1 MFALKARD
9 CDGQEK
15 LFMTYRIFPATGRV
29 SQILQAGCCFALLL
43 LLLTDAFAQGGA
55 SITGRV
61 TDEQGASIAG
71 AEVRLR
77 SRSGLV
83 ILARSDERGTYAFN
97 GLGPGDYFLEAKA
110 QGFAVRSS
118 DELRVVRGQVFNY
131 DLTLAVEAVN
141 ENVVVVAAGTPQRAD
156 EVSKA
161 VTLIEDRD
169 IEARREETLAEA
181 LRGVPG
187 LRVQQQGTYGALTT
201 VRIRGGRNY
210 DTALLLD
217 GLRVRDA
224 SDINGSA
231 VSFIPD
237 LLPADLERV
246 EVLRGSGSSI
256 YGTNAIGGV
265 INLSPRTGAGR
276 PRFEAGFEGGALG
289 LFRER
294 LQGSGGLGRR
304 GGYSFGITR
313 LDVRR
318 GVDGSDEYGNTAGS
332 GRVQFNLARGITVA
346 ANFYG
351 TISNARQNESP
362 VALVAAFTGTERFPR
377 AVEGVT
383 FQPDFNDPD
392 LGRRVRV
399 LVGSLRFTQSVNDR
413 ISYTVAYQRVST
425 RRRFYDGPEVDARF
439 AVFTPF
445 GDFPYYFTNNG
456 ATDTLDARA
465 NLRLGRTHLITGGFE
480 LERETLFQQST
491 FSPVATTDRQKTAAV
506 FGQDQIFLLDG
517 RLQLSVAARGQ
528 FYSIRAA
535 DRPGFLSGIEARSS
549 ITGDGSIAYFINS
562 TSTKLRAHV
571 GNGFRAPSLF
581 ERFGEGTIS
590 GLFTRFGDPTVRAE
604 QSISADGGF
613 DQRLLR
619 DRLLFGATYF
629 YTRLQRVIDFASTDP
644 LGVRLFG
651 GYFNRPGGISRGL
664 ETYLEATPVTG
675 NRLRA
680 SYTYTN
686 SDRFNPA
693 RGLETE
699 FVIPAHLL
707 SLNIS
712 QRYRALLVNFDLNHT
727 GPYIAPVFRGTFPF
741 QADLRFDGYTKADLF
756 AAYERAL
763 SERVTFV
770 LFGGADNLFGEKYFE
785 NGFRAPGI
793 TGRGGV
799 NFRF

>member
-1 MFALKARD
+1 MIDRNFLFTEERFGRAGGALLCAAFAL
-9 CDGQEK
+9 
-15 LFMTYRIFPATGRV
+15 
-29 SQILQAGCCFALLL
+29 ILSLSGE
-43 LLLTDAFAQGGA
+43 AFAQGGA
-55 SITGRV
+55 QITGRV
-61 TDEQGASIAG
+61 TDAQGAGVAG

-77 SRSGLV
+77 SRSGLM
-83 ILARSDERGTYAFN
+83 IMARSDAQGVYAFN
-97 GLGPGDYFLEAKA
+97 GLGPGDYFLETQAR
-110 QGFAVRSS
+110 GFAAKTS
-118 DELRVVRGQVFNY
+118 DEIRLTRGQVLSY
-131 DLTLAVEAVN
+131 DVSLAVEAVS

-161 VTLIEDRD
+161 VTLIDYREID
-169 IEARREETLAEA
+169 ARREETLSEA

-201 VRIRGGRNY
+201 LRLRGGRNY
-210 DTALLLD
+210 DTAILLD

-237 LLPADLERV
+237 LLPVDIERV
-246 EVLRGSGSSI
+246 EILRGSGSSI

-265 INLSPRTGAGR
+265 INLAPGTGAGE

-294 LQGSGGLGRR
+294 LQGSGGLGKRA
-304 GGYSFGITR
+304 GYSFGLTR

-318 GVDGSDEYGNTAGS
+318 GVDGNDEYGNTAGS
-332 GRVQFNLARGITVA
+332 GRVQFNLTPAITLA

-362 VALVAAFTGTERFPR
+362 VALAAAFTGAERFPR
-377 AVEGVT
+377 AMEGVT

-399 LVGSLRFTQSVNDR
+399 LVAAVRFTQSVNDHF
-413 ISYTVAYQRVST
+413 SYTVAYQRVST
-425 RRRFYDGPEVDARF
+425 RRRFYDGPGIDPRF
-439 AVFTPF
+439 AVFQPF

-480 LERETLFQQST
+480 FERESLFQQST
-491 FSPVATTDRQKTAAV
+491 FSPGATTDRQRTAAV

-517 RLQLSVAARGQ
+517 RLQISLAARGQ
-528 FYSIRAA
+528 LYRISAA
-535 DRPGFLSGIEARSS
+535 DRPGFLSTIEARSS
-549 ITGDGSIAYFINS
+549 VTGDGSIAYFINS
-562 TSTKLRAHV
+562 TNTKLRAHA

-590 GLFTRFGDPTVRAE
+590 GVFTRFGDPTVRAE
-604 QSISADGGF
+604 QSISVDGGF
-613 DQRLLR
+613 DQRLAR

-644 LGVRLFG
+644 LGARLFG
-651 GYFNRPGGISRGL
+651 GYYNRPGGIARGL
-664 ETYLEATPVTG
+664 ETYMEAAPAGST
-675 NRLRA
+675 RLRA

-686 SDRFNPA
+686 SDRFSPFV
-693 RGLETE
+693 GLETE
-699 FVIPAHLL
+699 FVIPAHLF
-707 SLNIS
+707 SINVNH
-712 QRYRALLVNFDLNHT
+712 RYRALLINFDLNHT
-727 GPYIAPVFRGTFPF
+727 GSYIAPVFESNFPF
-741 QADLRFDGYTKADLF
+741 RAANLRFGGYTKADLF
-756 AAYERAL
+756 GAYERAL

-770 LFGGADNLFGEKYFE
+770 LFGGADNLFDVEYFE

-793 TGRGGV
+793 VGRGGV

>member
-1 MFALKARD
+1 MTDRQSLYTGTRAGRRAKAFLSLAFAL
-9 CDGQEK
+9 
-15 LFMTYRIFPATGRV
+15 
-29 SQILQAGCCFALLL
+29 ILSLSGS
-43 LLLTDAFAQGGA
+43 AFAQGGA
-55 SITGRV
+55 QITGRV
-61 TDEQGASIAG
+61 TDSAGASIVG

-77 SRSGLV
+77 SRSGLM
-83 ILARSDERGTYAFN
+83 ILARSDESGVYAFN

-110 QGFAVRSS
+110 RGFAARTS
-118 DELRVVRGQVFNY
+118 DELRVVRGQVLSH
-131 DLTLAVEAVN
+131 DISLAVEAVN

-161 VTLIEDRD
+161 VTLVEDRD
-169 IEARREETLAEA
+169 VEARREETLPEA

-201 VRIRGGRNY
+201 LRLRGGRNY
-210 DTALLLD
+210 DTAILLD

-237 LLPADLERV
+237 LLPVDIERV
-246 EVLRGSGSSI
+246 EILRGSGSSI

-265 INLSPRTGAGR
+265 INLAPRAGAGS

-294 LQGSGGLGRR
+294 LQGSGGIGKRA
-304 GGYSFGITR
+304 GYSFGLTR

-318 GVDGSDEYGNTAGS
+318 GVDDEDEYGNTAGS
-332 GRVQFNLARGITVA
+332 GRVQFSLTPNITLA

-351 TISNARQNESP
+351 TISNARRNESP
-362 VALVAAFTGTERFPR
+362 VALAAAFTGAERFPQ
-377 AVEGVT
+377 AIEGVT
-383 FQPDFNDPD
+383 FHPDFNDPD

-399 LVGSLRFTQSVNDR
+399 LVASVRFTQSLSDR
-413 ISYTVAYQRVST
+413 LSYTVAYQRVST
-425 RRRFYDGPEVDARF
+425 RRRFYDGPQVDPRF

-465 NLRLGRTHLITGGFE
+465 NLRLGRTHLITAGFE
-480 LERETLFQQST
+480 LERESLYQQST
-491 FSPVATTDRQKTAAV
+491 FTTDATTDRQRTAAI

-517 RLQLSVAARGQ
+517 RLQLSLAARGQ
-528 FYSIRAA
+528 FYRISAA
-535 DRPGFLSGIEARSS
+535 DRPGFLGSIEARSS
-549 ITGDGSIAYFINS
+549 VTGDGSIAYFITS
-562 TSTKLRAHV
+562 TSTKLRAHI

-590 GLFTRFGDPTVRAE
+590 GVFTRFGDPTVRAE
-604 QSISADGGF
+604 QSVSVDGGF
-613 DQRLLR
+613 DQRLAR

-644 LGVRLFG
+644 LGARLFG
-651 GYFNRPGGISRGL
+651 GYFNRPGGIARGV
-664 ETYLEATPVTG
+664 ETYVEAAPLSNTK
-675 NRLRA
+675 LRA

-686 SDRFNPA
+686 SDRFTPA
-693 RGLETE
+693 VGLETE
-699 FVIPAHLL
+699 FVIPAHLF
-707 SLNIS
+707 SINVNH
-712 QRYRALLVNFDLNHT
+712 RYRAFLINFDLNHT
-727 GPYIAPVFRGTFPF
+727 GSYIGPVFESDFPF
-741 QADLRFDGYTKADLF
+741 RQANLRFNGYTKADLF
-756 AAYERAL
+756 GAYERAL

-770 LFGGADNLFGEKYFE
+770 VFGGADNLFDVEYFE

-793 TGRGGV
+793 VGRGGV

>member
-1 MFALKARD
+1 
-9 CDGQEK
+9 
-15 LFMTYRIFPATGRV
+15 MTDKKFLATRRRV
-29 SQILQAGCCFALLL
+29 SVIGRCCFALLL
-43 LLLTDAFAQGGA
+43 LLSSSTGALAQGGA

-61 TDEQGASIAG
+61 TDEQGASVVG

-83 ILARSDERGTYAFN
+83 ILARSDESGTYAFN

-118 DELRVVRGQVFNY
+118 DELRVVRGQVLSY
-131 DLTLAVEAVN
+131 DMRLAVEAVN
-141 ENVVVVAAGTPQRAD
+141 ESVVVIAAGTPQRAD

-161 VTLIEDRD
+161 VSLIEDRD
-169 IEARREETLAEA
+169 IEARREVTLPEA

-187 LRVQQQGTYGALTT
+187 LRVQQQGSYGALTSL
-201 VRIRGGRNY
+201 RLRGGRNY
-210 DTALLLD
+210 DTALLLN

-231 VSFIPD
+231 VSLIPD
-237 LLPADLERV
+237 LLPADIERV

-265 INLSPRTGAGR
+265 INLSPRTGAGS
-276 PRFEAGFEGGALG
+276 PRFEAGFEGGALN

-294 LQGSGGLGRR
+294 FQGSGGMWNR
-304 GGYSFGITR
+304 GGYSFGLTR

-318 GVDGSDEYGNTAGS
+318 GVDGNDQYGNTAGS
-332 GRVQFNLARGITVA
+332 GRVQFNLTPSITVA

-351 TISNARQNESP
+351 TISNARRNESP
-362 VALVAAFTGTERFPR
+362 VALDAAFTGTERFPR

-399 LVGSLRFTQSVNDR
+399 LVGSVRFTQSVNDR
-413 ISYTVAYQRVST
+413 LSYTVAYQRVSA
-425 RRRFYDGPEVDARF
+425 RRRFYDGPEIDTRF

-456 ATDTLDARA
+456 TTDTLDARA

-480 LERETLFQQST
+480 FERETLFQQST
-491 FSPVATTDRQKTAAV
+491 FSPNATTDRQKTAAV
-506 FGQDQIFLLDG
+506 FGQDQIFLLEG
-517 RLQLSVAARGQ
+517 RLQLSVAARAQ

-535 DRPGFLSGIEARSS
+535 DRPGFLSSLEARSS

-562 TSTKLRAHV
+562 TNTKLRAHV

-604 QSISADGGF
+604 QSISVDGGF
-613 DQRLLR
+613 DQRLLS

-629 YTRLQRVIDFASTDP
+629 YTRLQRAIDFASTDP

-651 GYFNRPGGISRGL
+651 GYYNRPGGISRGL
-664 ETYLEATPVTG
+664 ETYMEATPFAG

-686 SDRFNPA
+686 SDRFNLT

-699 FVIPAHLL
+699 FVIPAHLF

-712 QRYRALLVNFDLNHT
+712 QRYRALLINFDLNHT
-727 GPYIAPVFRGTFPF
+727 GSHIGPVFRGTFPF

-756 AAYERAL
+756 VSYERAL

-770 LFGGADNLFGEKYFE
+770 LFGGADNLFDAEYFE
-785 NGFRAPGI
+785 LGFRAPGI
-793 TGRGGV
+793 VGRGGV

>member
-1 MFALKARD
+1 MTNRISLSTKKSFRRGRHACLLCIVIAL
-9 CDGQEK
+9 
-15 LFMTYRIFPATGRV
+15 FVSISTG
-29 SQILQAGCCFALLL
+29 
-43 LLLTDAFAQGGA
+43 AFAQGGS

-61 TDEQGASIAG
+61 ADEQGAIVVG

-77 SRSGLV
+77 SRSRTDLV
-83 ILARSDERGTYAFN
+83 IMARTDERGVYAFN
-97 GLGPGDYFLEAKA
+97 GLGPGEYFLEVTAK
-110 QGFAVRSS
+110 GFASKTS
-118 DELRVVRGQVFNY
+118 DELRLARGQVFNY
-131 DLTLAVEAVN
+131 DMSLSIAAVN
-141 ENVVVVAAGTPQRAD
+141 ESVVVVAAGTPQRAD

-161 VTLIEDRD
+161 VTLLERSD
-169 IEARREETLAEA
+169 IEAGREETLPEA

-187 LRVQQQGTYGALTT
+187 LRVQQQGSYGALTT
-201 VRIRGGRNY
+201 VRLRGGRNF

-237 LLPADLERV
+237 LLPADLDRV
-246 EVLRGSGSSI
+246 EILRGSGSSI

-265 INLSPRTGAGR
+265 VNLVPRAGAGA
-276 PRFEAGFEGGALG
+276 PRFEAGFEGGALN

-294 LQGSGGLGRR
+294 FQGSGGIGKRA
-304 GGYSFGITR
+304 GYSFGITR

-318 GVDGSDEYGNTAGS
+318 GVDGQDEYGNTAGS
-332 GRVQFNLARGITVA
+332 GRVQFNPTPGITVA

-351 TISNARQNESP
+351 TISNARINESP
-362 VALVAAFTGTERFPR
+362 VALAPAFASGELFPR
-377 AVEGVT
+377 AVPGVT

-392 LGRRVRV
+392 LGRRNRV
-399 LVGSLRFTQSVNDR
+399 LVGSLRFTQSINDR
-413 ISYTVAYQRVST
+413 LSYTVAYQRVST
-425 RRRFYDGPEVDARF
+425 RRRSFDGPEIDAEF
-439 AVFTPF
+439 SVFSPF

-491 FSPVATTDRQKTAAV
+491 FSPTATTDRQKTAAF
-506 FGQDQIFLLDG
+506 FGQDQIFALDG
-517 RLQLSVAARGQ
+517 RLQISLAARAQ

-535 DRPGFLSGIEARSS
+535 DRPGFLSDIEARSS
-549 ITGDGSIAYFINS
+549 ITGDGTIAYFINS

-581 ERFGEGTIS
+581 ERFGEGNIS
-590 GLFTRFGDPTVRAE
+590 GLFVRFGDPTVRAE

-613 DQRLLR
+613 DQRLMR

-629 YTRLQRVIDFASTDP
+629 YTRLQRVIDFAGADP
-644 LGVRLFG
+644 LGVRAFG

-664 ETYLEATPVTG
+664 ETYMEATPLRGT
-675 NRLRA
+675 RLRA

-686 SDRFNPA
+686 SDRFIPS

-699 FVIPAHLL
+699 FVIPAHLF
-707 SLNIS
+707 SLNIN
-712 QRYRALLVNFDLNHT
+712 QRYRALLINFDLNRT
-727 GPYIAPVFRGTFPF
+727 GSYIGPVFESGFPF
-741 QADLRFDGYTKADLF
+741 RQANLRFDGYTKADLF

-763 SERVTFV
+763 SERLTFI
-770 LFGGADNLFGEKYFE
+770 LFGGADNIFDVDYFE

-793 TGRGGV
+793 VGRGGV